1 MNIENTMLIMKQF
14 EEIQNEM
21 KKIGEIDWIT
31 NLEDNTCLASFY
43 FREKGKSIESNET
56 IFKCIEKLKKTFK
69 IEALSIG
76 KTVTI
81 FLKERSNECGINSKK
96 AL

>member
-1 MNIENTMLIMKQF
+1 MNIENTMFVMKQF

-21 KKIGEIDWIT
+21 KIIGEIDWIM
-31 NLEDNTCLASFY
+31 NLEDNTYLASFY
-43 FREKGKSIESNET
+43 FLEKGKNVDSNEK
-56 IFKCIEKLKKTFK
+56 ILKCIDNLKKKFK

-81 FLKERSNECGINSKK
+81 FLKERANECGTNS
-96 AL
+96 

>member
-1 MNIENTMLIMKQF
+1 MNIENTMLVMKQF

-21 KKIGEIDWIT
+21 KTIGEIDWIMK
-31 NLEDNTCLASFY
+31 LEDNTCLASFY
-43 FREKGKSIESNET
+43 FREKGKSIEGNEK
-56 IFKCIEKLKKTFK
+56 ILKCIEKLKKTFK

-81 FLKERSNECGINSKK
+81 FLKERSNECGINSKET
-96 AL
+96 L

>member
-81 FLKERSNECGINSKK
+81 FLKEK
-96 AL
+96 

>member
-1 MNIENTMLIMKQF
+1 MFFLFQ
-14 EEIQNEM
+14 
-21 KKIGEIDWIT
+21 
-31 NLEDNTCLASFY
+31 
-43 FREKGKSIESNET
+43 
-56 IFKCIEKLKKTFK
+56 IEKLKKTFK

>member
-31 NLEDNTCLASFY
+31 NLENNTCLASFY

-76 KTVTI
+76 KTVTM
-81 FLKERSNECGINSKK
+81 FLKEK
-96 AL
+96 